1 MKDIHQLLLS
11 LKNGIFGHFK
21 DFLEIRGPV
30 ILSSMSI
37 PRGFEIVFNTR
48 VFAETY
54 TSFAF
59 HF

>member
-11 LKNGIFGHFK
+11 LKNGILGHFK
-21 DFLEIRGPV
+21 DFLEIRRPV
-30 ILSSMSI
+30 ILPSMSI
-37 PRGFEIVFNTR
+37 PRGFEIVFKTR